1 MDRGST
7 IAAIMDTGITDII
20 IITTITVIDADR

>member
-7 IAAIMDTGITDII
+7 IAAIMVTGITDVII
-20 IITTITVIDADR
+20 ITITVIDADL